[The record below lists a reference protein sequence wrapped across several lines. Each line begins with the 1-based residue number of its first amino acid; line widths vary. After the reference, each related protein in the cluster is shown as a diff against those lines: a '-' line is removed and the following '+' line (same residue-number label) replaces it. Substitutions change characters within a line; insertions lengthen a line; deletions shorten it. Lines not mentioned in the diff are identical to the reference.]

1 MAQRIP
7 FVDFDGDGPT
17 LHFAHANAYPPG
29 TYRLFLNTLAGR
41 FRVLAVKHRPL
52 WRNAHP
58 QEMTSW
64 HRIAD
69 DLITFFDQHNFRG
82 VIGVGHSLGG
92 VATMV
97 AAVKR
102 PELFSA
108 LVLIDPVFLSPHLL
122 AMVEERIQNQ
132 EEPFEVPM
140 VAVAQ
145 RRRDWWSSRA
155 AAYEHLRPKSVFAG
169 FSDEAMWDFIN
180 YGLADDVNGGVRLAF
195 PKEWEARIYSIPPTF
210 VWEYV
215 AQISQPTLAIRAAH
229 SDTLFP
235 PAWEHW
241 QKLQSGATF
250 VEVPDSSHLL
260 TMEKPEQVATLITRW
275 TKDLRLTI

>member
-1 MAQRIP
+1 MNQRIP
-7 FVDFDGDGPT
+7 SIDFGGNGPT

-29 TYRLFLNTLAGR
+29 AYRLLLNALAKE

-52 WRNAHP
+52 WPDAQP
-58 QEMTSW
+58 QEMESW

-69 DLITFFDQHNFRG
+69 DLISFFDQQQLRG

-102 PELFSA
+102 PELFSQ
-108 LVLIDPVFLSPHLL
+108 LVLVDPVFLAPHLL
-122 AMVEERIQNQ
+122 VMVEERIAQQ
-132 EEPFEVPM
+132 AEPFDFPL
-140 VAVAQ
+140 VASAK

-180 YGLADDVNGGVRLAF
+180 YGLTDDAQGGVRLAF
-195 PKEWEARIYSIPPTF
+195 PKEWEARIYSMPPTF
-210 VWEYV
+210 VWDYV
-215 AQISQPTLAIRAAH
+215 AQISQPTLAIRATN

-235 PAWEHW
+235 PSWEHW
-241 QKLQSGATF
+241 QKLQPGATF
-250 VEVPDSSHLL
+250 IEMPHTSHLL
-260 TMEKPEQVATLITRW
+260 TMEKPEPVAGLIARW
-275 TKDLRLTI
+275 TKGLGL